1 MNKVYLLI
9 GGNMGDRM
17 ANLAEAIHL
26 INQKIGPIQLTSSIY
41 ETAAWGNTN
50 QPDFLNQALMLETLL
65 DAETMMHQLLNIEIG
80 MGRKRDIPM
89 GPRTIDLDIVYFND
103 LVIENELITI
113 PHPKIAERRFVLMPL
128 AEIAP
133 QFLHPVLNKTN
144 EVLLKDC
151 GDSLA
156 VYKKTNI

>member
-17 ANLAEAIHL
+17 ANLAQAIHL
-26 INQKIGPIQLTSSIY
+26 INQEIGPIQLTSSIY

-65 DAETMMHQLLNIEIG
+65 DAETVMHQLLNIEIG

-89 GPRTIDLDIVYFND
+89 GPRTIYLDIIYFND

-128 AEIAP
+128 AEMSP

-144 EVLLKDC
+144 EALLKDC

>member
-17 ANLAEAIHL
+17 ANLAEATHL
-26 INQKIGPIQLTSSIY
+26 INQEIGPIQLTSSIY

-50 QPDFLNQALMLETLL
+50 QPDFLNQALMLHTSL
-65 DAETMMHQLLNIEIG
+65 DAEKVMHQLLNIEIG

-89 GPRTIDLDIVYFND
+89 GPRTIDLDIMYFND
-103 LVIENELITI
+103 LVIDNELITI

-144 EVLLKDC
+144 EALLKDC

>member
-26 INQKIGPIQLTSSIY
+26 INQEIGPIQLTSSIY

-50 QPDFLNQALMLETLL
+50 QPDFLNQALMLHTSL
-65 DAETMMHQLLNIEIG
+65 DAEKVMHQLLNIEIG

-89 GPRTIDLDIVYFND
+89 GPRTIDLDIMYFND
-103 LVIENELITI
+103 LVIDNELITI

-133 QFLHPVLNKTN
+133 QFLHPVLNNTN
-144 EVLLKDC
+144 EALLKDC

>member
-17 ANLAEAIHL
+17 ANLAQAIHL
-26 INQKIGPIQLTSSIY
+26 INQEIGPIQLTSSIY

-65 DAETMMHQLLNIEIG
+65 DAETVMHQLLNIEIG

-89 GPRTIDLDIVYFND
+89 GPRTIDLDIIYFND

-128 AEIAP
+128 AEMAP

-144 EVLLKDC
+144 EALLKDC